1 MRLSTYGL
9 YVRKLRL
16 ENGLSLRDMAQGL
29 GISSPYLS
37 AIELGERGLT
47 EKISK
52 ATLDYFSRI
61 ITADQQ
67 SELWEACRKTM
78 DSKPVSKLNKSEKDL
93 VAAFARRLTDG
104 QGVPNDIVNWIN
116 GGRSNNDN
124 NQ

>member
-9 YVRKLRL
+9 CVRKLRL

-61 ITADQQ
+61 ITVDQQ

-104 QGVPNDIVNWIN
+104 QGVPDDIVNWIN
-116 GGRSNNDN
+116 GGRLNNDN
-124 NQ
+124 NK